1 MSDKKIQFIYSL
13 LLIAYI
19 ITVVINQPLWS
30 ISVAILLA
38 GFFIANVLEDIRKK
52 LP

>member
-1 MSDKKIQFIYSL
+1 MSDKKIQYVYSIL
-13 LLIAYI
+13 FVAYI
-19 ITVVINQPLWS
+19 ITIVLNQPLWA

-38 GFFIANVLEDIRKK
+38 GFFIANVIEDIRKK